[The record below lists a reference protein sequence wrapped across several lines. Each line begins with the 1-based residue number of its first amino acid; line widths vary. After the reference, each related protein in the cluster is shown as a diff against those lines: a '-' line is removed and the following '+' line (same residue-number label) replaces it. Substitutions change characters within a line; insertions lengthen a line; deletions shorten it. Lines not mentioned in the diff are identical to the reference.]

1 MSELNRHSEPL
12 SLPRPDRCMAIVAAL
27 LLGVAT
33 AASGDEGSTTIG
45 LDAAVAAARAAA
57 PALLAER
64 QRLVAAEADRSAAT
78 GALLPRVQASG
89 SLTWL
94 DEERVGAAGPV
105 PLFAEERVA
114 TLRGRQVLFDW
125 RAFAGRV
132 AAGRAVDAAE
142 AAAGG
147 AEADSILVATIGW
160 VRLAQ
165 AEELARVTSAALAR
179 ARAFE
184 ETSAAFAT
192 AGRGSSLD
200 PLRARSGRLEAERA
214 ALAAREAVP
223 VAGARLGQ
231 VIGRGEGAALRTDGR
246 WPEPV
251 APPSAD
257 GELLVRAQRA
267 SPDLAR
273 LDALVSAARA
283 SRSAAR
289 GTWLPELAAVGT
301 YGWRERDVGGGA
313 DEWTAGVTLDWTLF
327 EGGAGRAATARADA
341 RLAELEA
348 ARRGLQLQL
357 EGDVQ
362 EALAAWRT
370 AAAGLEA
377 ARQGAIAATEAR
389 DTATAL
395 FRSGRATSVDVLAAE
410 ADLQRA
416 DAAVIGALGDLVTAR
431 ARVIRLG
438 AG

>member
-1 MSELNRHSEPL
+1 MSEKSRHSEPL
-12 SLPRPDRCMAIVAAL
+12 SLRRPDRCAAIVAAL
-27 LLGVAT
+27 LLGVAP
-33 AASGDEGSTTIG
+33 ASADEGAITIG
-45 LDAAVAAARAAA
+45 LDAAVDAARAAA

-64 QRLVAAEADRSAAT
+64 QRLAAAEADRAVAT

-89 SLTWL
+89 SWTWL
-94 DEERVGAAGPV
+94 DDGRIGATGPV
-105 PLFAEERVA
+105 PLFAEEQLA
-114 TLRGRQVLFDW
+114 MLRGRQVLFDW
-125 RAFAGRV
+125 RAFSGRF
-132 AAGRAVDAAE
+132 AAGLAADAAKS
-142 AAAGG
+142 AVGS
-147 AEADSILVATIGW
+147 AEADSILVATVGW

-165 AEELARVTSAALAR
+165 AEELARVTAAALVR

-184 ETSAAFAT
+184 EMSAAFAA

-200 PLRARSGRLEAERA
+200 PLRARSSRLEAERA

-231 VIGRGEGAALRTDGR
+231 VIGRGEGAALRSDRR

-251 APPSAD
+251 APPSSD
-257 GELLVRAQRA
+257 VELRARALSA

-273 LDALVSAARA
+273 LDALVAAARA
-283 SRSAAR
+283 SASGAR
-289 GTWLPELAAVGT
+289 GTWMPELAAVGT

-327 EGGAGRAATARADA
+327 EGGAGRAAAARADA

-348 ARRGLQLQL
+348 ARRGLRLQL

-377 ARQGAIAATEAR
+377 ARQGAAAATEAR
-389 DTATAL
+389 DTANAL
-395 FRSGRATSVDVLAAE
+395 FRGGRATSVDVLAAE

-416 DAAVIGALGDLVTAR
+416 EAAVVGALGDLVTAR

>member
-1 MSELNRHSEPL
+1 MSEKNRHCLPL
-12 SLPRPDRCMAIVAAL
+12 SLPRPNRCAVAAAL
-27 LLGVAT
+27 LLG
-33 AASGDEGSTTIG
+33 AAAARADEGTAKIG
-45 LDAAVAAARAAA
+45 LDAAVEAARAAA

-64 QRLVAAEADRSAAT
+64 QRLGAAEADRAAAT

-89 SLTWL
+89 SWTWL
-94 DEERVGAAGPV
+94 DDGRLGATGPLPLYTEERLAA
-105 PLFAEERVA
+105 
-114 TLRGRQVLFDW
+114 LRARQVLFDW
-125 RAFAGRV
+125 RAFSGRL
-132 AAGRAVDAAE
+132 AAGRAADAAGAAV
-142 AAAGG
+142 AAAEGD
-147 AEADSILVATIGW
+147 AVLVATIGW

-165 AEELARVTSAALAR
+165 AEELARVAAAALAR

-184 ETSAAFAT
+184 EMSAAFAT
-192 AGRGSSLD
+192 AGRGSNLD
-200 PLRARSGRLEAERA
+200 PLRARSSRLEAERA

-246 WPEPV
+246 WPDAV
-251 APPSAD
+251 APPSDD
-257 GELLVRAQRA
+257 GALLARALRA

-273 LDALVSAARA
+273 VDALASAARA
-283 SRSAAR
+283 TASGAR
-289 GTWLPELAAVGT
+289 ATWLPEVAAVGT
-301 YGWRERDVGGGA
+301 WGWRERDVGGSA

-327 EGGAGRAATARADA
+327 EGGAGRAGTARADA
-341 RLAELEA
+341 RLGELEA

-370 AAAGLEA
+370 AAAGLAA
-377 ARQGAIAATEAR
+377 AREGLAAASEAR

-416 DAAVIGALGDLVTAR
+416 EAAVIGALGDLVTAR
-431 ARVIRLG
+431 ARATRLG
-438 AG
+438 VG